1 MPYLGKRQMRRIRI
15 GKIFLCCKKIFTC
28 SDAAFCL
35 LLLRHTSHMIS
46 SKLVR
51 TVSFV
56 SSVVLVAPLFS
67 TNAALAATATTTSV
81 TATPSPAVAG
91 QSVTLSAT
99 TSAPGTVTFSYDGQT
114 VGTGVTTGSGTT
126 LSNIQRW
133 SYTGNSSA
141 WRLASDSNGNIY
153 VSTYNNMDAGGC
165 RQVTKM
171 LTSGGGVPCAP
182 FESWNGNWVSVVGLA
197 VSSTGVIYEAVYNGT
212 AQNTIRSRTSIGAT
226 STTFVSASA
235 LGVPSAG
242 QGQITG
248 MTIDASNN
256 LYVTMR
262 DLGEIKRITPAGVVT
277 TYASGLGSPISS
289 PVINPTTNVL
299 YYINADKDIMQIPA
313 GGGSPTLL
321 TAASCNFETWN
332 GSSWYGLGAQLAID
346 SAGFLYGAQC
356 GGVTPLST
364 PNAEPITQINPS
376 TGAMRQYL
384 GWDQCMQ
391 ASLPDGWAAGC
402 GGNQALAFANGRLYT
417 AGAHMGSS
425 GVYGMN
431 PSGYIATFTH
441 TPTNPG
447 VYSVGANLAPTDSG
461 TFSASSGTGSL
472 SVVPAAPQT
481 PDLATSS
488 DLGNSSTD
496 NTTSDNTPRIEVPGN
511 YSSGNTITVTAT
523 KSGSTNVT
531 CSYVIPATGCDLGT
545 LADGTWSITATDSHP
560 TSGASSA
567 SIALSVTIDTSRPT
581 APTSVD
587 LVTASDTGSSSTDNN
602 TSDTTPTLGATG
614 GVNGDTMTISATNG
628 TTTVS
633 CTYVVGSATNCTLP
647 SLTDG
652 AWNVTATLTDPAG
665 NTSLVSSAL
674 PLTIDATGPQSLTPD
689 LLAASDSGS
698 SSTDDITSDNT
709 PTITLTGQ
717 SAGDVITINATNG
730 SSTISCSYTVGS
742 ASNCTLATLSD
753 GTWNVSAN
761 VTDAAGN
768 TGTTQSLAVN
778 ISTST
783 PNRSTPDLTPTSDTG
798 RSNSD
803 NITNDSTPEITIP
816 GATTGDVV
824 TVSATNGTSTVTCT
838 YTVGTAAGC
847 SLPTL
852 SDGTWTVSASI
863 TDAAGNTGPASGS
876 LSITIDGA
884 TPATPSTADLLPNSD
899 TGTSDSDN
907 LTNDTTPSFTLPAGT
922 NGDTVTIS
930 ATKGGETKTCT
941 YIVGVA
947 TQCDLPALN
956 AGDWSVTATVTDPA
970 GNSSS
975 PSAPINISIDTK
987 SSTSSISGLNA
998 GGLPSSSATE
1008 TKPVMKTGPNSLTGL
1023 IKFSP
1028 NAGAKGATSVV
1039 FTVFDKSGKIVNFIT
1054 KRLKPTDT
1062 SASVMVRNNGS
1073 LASIRVHT
1081 VNSVGVSQSARSGAN
1096 VKRAKTSNGQ
1106 LVDGQ
1111 PKLRGDL
1118 LSEIM
1123 YFKPN
1128 SATLTPRTIQLLN
1141 QVARTINSRG
1151 GNLFVSG
1158 FARKNGIDTPKYLRN
1173 LSEQRALAVSMYLSS
1188 KGVRL
1193 WTTYQGFG
1201 AVTTEIGTSAERRVE
1216 LRWFSN

>member
-1 MPYLGKRQMRRIRI
+1 
-15 GKIFLCCKKIFTC
+15 
-28 SDAAFCL
+28 
-35 LLLRHTSHMIS
+35 MILS
-46 SKLVR
+46 RLFR
-51 TVSFV
+51 AVSLV
-56 SSVVLVAPLFS
+56 SSVALVAPLLS
-67 TNAALAATATTTSV
+67 SNAALAATATTTSV

-91 QSVTLSAT
+91 QSVTLTAT
-99 TSAPGTVTFSYDGQT
+99 TSVPGTVNFTVDGQT
-114 VGTGVTTGSGTT
+114 VGTGTTVGTGAAT
-126 LSNIQRW
+126 PYAQIW
-133 SYTGNSSA
+133 EFAFNSVP
-141 WRLASDSNGNIY
+141 ASSTVDSSGNIY
-153 VSTYNNMDAGGC
+153 LTTWNPSDCGSGRCQTKQLTPAGA
-165 RQVTKM
+165 VNIF
-171 LTSGGGVPCAP
+171 PN
-182 FESWNGNWVSVVGLA
+182 ESWNGLSVMTTGIA
-197 VSSTGVIYEAVYNGT
+197 VSSNGTIYEAVGT
-212 AQNTIRSRTSIGAT
+212 ANQIRKRTSWN
-226 STTFVSASA
+226 ASSSVF
-235 LGVPSAG
+235 LNSDLSRPCGL
-242 QGQITG
+242 TL
-248 MTIDASNN
+248 DANDN
-256 LYVTMR
+256 LYVANR
-262 DLGEIKRITPAGVVT
+262 DSGNILKVTPAGVST
-277 TYASGLGSPISS
+277 TYSSGLTAPCG
-289 PVINPTTNVL
+289 VVMNKTTGVL
-299 YYINADKDIMQIPA
+299 YVSDGNGDILSIPS
-313 GGGSPTLL
+313 GGGSAVQLVNATCSADWW
-321 TAASCNFETWN
+321 T
-332 GSSWYGLGAQLAID
+332 GAQLAID
-346 SAGFLYGAQC
+346 SSGYLYGRHCMSNSLVTQISPA
-356 GGVTPLST
+356 GVLVNYLSQSAT
-364 PNAEPITQINPS
+364 GITGPNASSGQNDNRTIVYYNGSIYVA
-376 TGAMRQYL
+376 G
-384 GWDQCMQ
+384 
-391 ASLPDGWAAGC
+391 ASLSGSSLFRFGTSGYKAT
-402 GGNQALAFANGRLYT
+402 FAYT
-417 AGAHMGSS
+417 ASTS
-425 GVYGMN
+425 GQ
-431 PSGYIATFTH
+431 F
-441 TPTNPG
+441 
-447 VYSVGANLAPTDSG
+447 SVGGSLTPSDS
-461 TFSASSGTGSL
+461 TTYSASSGIGSL

-481 PDLATSS
+481 PDLATAS

-496 NTTSDNTPRIEVPGN
+496 NATSDNTPRIEVPGS

-567 SIALSVTIDTSRPT
+567 STALSVTIDTSRPT

-614 GVNGDTMTISATNG
+614 GLNGDTMTISATNG

-647 SLTDG
+647 SLIDG

-674 PLTIDATGPQSLTPD
+674 PLTIDATGPQSLAPD

-742 ASNCTLATLSD
+742 ANNCTLVTLSD
-753 GTWNVSAN
+753 GTWNISAN

-816 GATTGDVV
+816 GATAGDVV
-824 TVSATNGTSTVTCT
+824 TVSATNGTFTVTCT
-838 YTVGTAAGC
+838 YTVGVTAGC

-884 TPATPSTADLLPNSD
+884 APATPSSADLLPSSD
-899 TGTSDSDN
+899 TGKSDSDN

-947 TQCDLPALN
+947 TQCDLPALS

-975 PSAPINISIDTK
+975 PSAPINIAIDSK

-1008 TKPVMKTGPNSLTGL
+1008 TKPVMQTGPNSLTGL

-1054 KRLKPTDT
+1054 KRLTPTDT
-1062 SASVMVRNNGS
+1062 SASVTVRNNGS

-1081 VNSVGVSQSARSGAN
+1081 VNSVGVSSSARSGAN
-1096 VKRAKTSNGQ
+1096 VKRGKTSDGQ
-1106 LVDGQ
+1106 LIDGQ
-1111 PKLRGDL
+1111 PKLLGDL
-1118 LSEIM
+1118 LGEVM

-1128 SATLTPRTIQLLN
+1128 SATLTPQTIQLLN

-1201 AVTTEIGTSAERRVE
+1201 AVTTEIGTPAERRVE
-1216 LRWFSN
+1216 VRWVAN